1 MFTAPDEISRM
12 TVCPPYR
19 SSLDIEWQRGSHP
32 PALIDAAC
40 QKYYRVMTM
49 GNRTRLTA
57 ESKIIL

>member
-19 SSLDIEWQRGSHP
+19 PSLDIEWQRGSHP

-40 QKYYRVMTM
+40 QKCYRVMTM
-49 GNRTRLTA
+49 GNRTG
-57 ESKIIL
+57 